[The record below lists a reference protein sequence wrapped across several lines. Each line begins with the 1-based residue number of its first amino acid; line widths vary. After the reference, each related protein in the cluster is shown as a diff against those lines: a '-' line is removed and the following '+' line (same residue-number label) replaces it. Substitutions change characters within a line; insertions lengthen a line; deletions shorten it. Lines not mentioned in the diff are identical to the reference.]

1 MTQHISLKKQMQLR
15 FSLVI
20 VMMFFTLIASL
31 TFYFSNVLLQ
41 NAKTYNQGLV
51 HSVTDQVDLHL
62 IRTLDL
68 MTVAADNPLF
78 SNASERAK
86 ADYAWRAMDFLQQLI
101 LDHPEIQDVILLN
114 KAGYAVIGTGKPI
127 DQYYNFYQQPWVY
140 ERQEQEQRA
149 YFLDPHP
156 ENYYLFEGG
165 DREVFSILYPLPDI
179 VGSIILPDAAALLC
193 NINTIELERTIADL
207 LPLQNSRIDIIDT
220 LDHSFFQE
228 LPPSSASDDFSL
240 FTRTPIII
248 ESLSSLTRWR
258 ILASVPSGEVLKNIP
273 VLLLLSLLAL
283 LCAVCIT
290 LFTASRIS
298 RNISKPVEAMA
309 EGMRQIGAGDY
320 TIALHD
326 PGATAE
332 IAQLGADID
341 QMIRQI
347 TYCQQQFTNAQLFA
361 LQEQINPHFLFNT
374 LQAIQSLTVTNE
386 QKGIRQITSLL
397 GEILRYSMYDPW
409 KLVPLSDEFS
419 FVERY
424 LQIQLI
430 RFPGLF
436 TYSITCP
443 STCTEI
449 SIMKLLIQ
457 PVVENAIVHGFS
469 QRDREYHLQISV
481 TREGS
486 GARIRITDNG
496 CGIADAKLAAINRRL
511 QDAQHPVYEAAI
523 GLDNVNKRIHLKF
536 GTTFGVQLES
546 VEHHHTTVTLSIP
559 AAVSLRDLIQ
569 EPWST

>member
-1 MTQHISLKKQMQLR
+1 MAKHISLKKQMQVR

-20 VMMFFTLIASL
+20 VVMFFTLIVSL
-31 TFYFSNVLLQ
+31 TFYFSSVLLH

-51 HSVTDQVDLHL
+51 HSVKDQVDLYL

-68 MTVAADNPLF
+68 LTVAADNPLF

-101 LDHPEIQDVILLN
+101 LDHPEIQDMILLN

-127 DQYYNFYQQPWVY
+127 DQYFNFYQQPWVY
-140 ERQEQEQRA
+140 ERQELEQKA

-165 DREVFSILYPLPDI
+165 NREVFSILYPLSDI
-179 VGSIILPDAAALLC
+179 VGSIILPNAAALLC
-193 NINTIELERTIADL
+193 NINTIELEKTITNL

-220 LDHSFFQE
+220 LNHSFFQE
-228 LPPSSASDDFSL
+228 LSSTEASGSFSL
-240 FTRTPIII
+240 LTRTPIII
-248 ESLSSLTRWR
+248 ESFSNLTGWR

-283 LCAVCIT
+283 LCAVFIT

-298 RNISKPVEAMA
+298 RNISKPVEVMA
-309 EGMRQIGAGDY
+309 EGMKQIGAGDF
-320 TIALHD
+320 AVELHD
-326 PGATAE
+326 PEATAE

-436 TYSITCP
+436 SYTISCP
-443 STCTEI
+443 AACREI

-469 QRDREYHLQISV
+469 QRDRKYLLDISV
-481 TREGS
+481 TRDNT

-496 CGIADAKLAAINRRL
+496 CGVAEGQLAAINRRL

-523 GLDNVNKRIHLKF
+523 GLDNVNERIHLKF
-536 GTTFGVQLES
+536 GTTFGVQIES
-546 VEHHHTTVTLSIP
+546 VEHHSTTVTLFVP
-559 AAVSLRDLIQ
+559 AAVSLQNLIR
-569 EPWST
+569 S